1 MFFGNRTD
9 VLPFFLEL
17 GQDFSRFFPVGTFFQ
32 GFSLFTERFFLFQVG
47 SHCFLHRFEESS
59 FPAEEFI
66 AGSAETFE
74 NLDVHLLW
82 SIADGF
88 PFGLKG
94 KDFIGL
100 VFPVGKSSEG
110 VIFHTFHDFANH
122 RLLVQVILFFFF
134 QFFKM
139 LLMTFVDNRRGSLE
153 TAPDFFAQVFGYRTD
168 GTEFLMK
175 LLQLVESRNYVGL
188 FSQFFCSFAQASLL
202 FQVFLEVIFA
212 EFIVQLHH
220 VIEFFGVE
228 LVSLPQ
234 LIYFCY
240 RSLTCFIPFLL
251 QFLKFVVYLVG
262 IFLRFGQEL
271 HSFQDTQFLG
281 LVFFLFLFLCS
292 R

>member
-1 MFFGNRTD
+1 MKRFHTASECFLATGPMFFHSFWSLVRISAVSFQS
-9 VLPFFLEL
+9 VLSFRASA
-17 GQDFSRFFPVGTFFQ
+17 FSQ
-32 GFSLFTERFFLFQVG
+32 NAFFLFQVG
-47 SHCFLHRFEESS
+47 CHCFLHRFEESS

-153 TAPDFFAQVFGYRTD
+153 TAPDFFAQFFGYRTD

-175 LLQLVESRNYVGL
+175 LLRLVESRNYVGL
-188 FSQFFCSFAQASLL
+188 FSQFFC
-202 FQVFLEVIFA
+202 
-212 EFIVQLHH
+212 
-220 VIEFFGVE
+220 E
-228 LVSLPQ
+228 LRTSESSVPGFS
-234 LIYFCY
+234 
-240 RSLTCFIPFLL
+240 
-251 QFLKFVVYLVG
+251 
-262 IFLRFGQEL
+262 
-271 HSFQDTQFLG
+271 
-281 LVFFLFLFLCS
+281 
-292 R
+292 